1 MFLFKKKPV
10 QKAQESQLN
19 NNETYGDNEE
29 EVLKNIRE
37 KLRSPAGKVIQYQT
51 NPQSINAKENDDIDM
66 HEDDNMVEDEIAE
79 EETDEIEEEVY
90 ETEDEIAEEET
101 DEIEEKVY
109 ETEDEIAEEET
120 DEIEEEV
127 YETED
132 EIAEEETDEIEEEV
146 YETEDEHDEIDDII
160 TNNAK
165 IGLEKKTYDD
175 SSDYEPQKSNPM
187 DRPES
192 QHKNDYN
199 LINDSVKQQTQNYIG
214 ELLATA
220 NATQKQNIQQQVQ
233 DITLVSLVAPVIREH
248 VKVWLN
254 DNLASLVNN
263 IVKAE
268 IKKLLPDEYK

>member
-1 MFLFKKKPV
+1 MFLFKKKPA

-90 ETEDEIAEEET
+90 ETED
-101 DEIEEKVY
+101 V
-109 ETEDEIAEEET
+109 
-120 DEIEEEV
+120 
-127 YETED
+127 
-132 EIAEEETDEIEEEV
+132 
-146 YETEDEHDEIDDII
+146 HDEIDDII

-165 IGLEKKTYDD
+165 IGLEKKKYDD
-175 SSDYEPQKSNPM
+175 SNDYEPQKANPM

-220 NATQKQNIQQQVQ
+220 NAKQKQNIQQQVQ

-254 DNLASLVNN
+254 DNLASLVNSV
-263 IVKAE
+263 VKAE

>member
-66 HEDDNMVEDEIAE
+66 HEDDNMV
-79 EETDEIEEEVY
+79 
-90 ETEDEIAEEET
+90 
-101 DEIEEKVY
+101 
-109 ETEDEIAEEET
+109 
-120 DEIEEEV
+120 
-127 YETED
+127 ED